1 MAGEDIGWR
10 FGKAVDGNKK
20 KIQCNFCGKVITGGV
35 TRLEQHLAH
44 KKGDV
49 APCSMVSGE
58 VRRDMMALLTGYKD
72 KKRG

>member
-1 MAGEDIGWR
+1 MAGEDIGWS

-20 KIQCNFCGKVITGGV
+20 KIQRNFCGKVVTGGI
-35 TRLEQHLAH
+35 TRLKQHLAH

-58 VRRDMMALLTGYKD
+58 VRRDMMTLLTSYKD
-72 KKRG
+72 